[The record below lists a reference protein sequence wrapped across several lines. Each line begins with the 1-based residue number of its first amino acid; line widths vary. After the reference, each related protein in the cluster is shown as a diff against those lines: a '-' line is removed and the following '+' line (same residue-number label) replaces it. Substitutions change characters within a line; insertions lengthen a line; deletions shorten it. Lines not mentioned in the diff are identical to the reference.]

1 MALQIWYPDLDIL
14 FPGALPFARFV
25 NYIDPANWAA
35 DLYRAVGRYFW
46 ERVQAAGINFIEQ
59 QMETGR
65 ELAMRSVT
73 SLSETLSQYFENAR
87 WAVSGLFNFFVSWT
101 RKLLFPVRPVSNS
114 TETIS
119 KNLGHPQPY
128 SIDLYDAPQL
138 KGQVSATYVT
148 KVDPPGGANQ
158 RSAPDWMLPLLLGL
172 YGDLTPSWKDTLEEL
187 EAEEDGSHSQ
197 KANVA
202 KPRPKPSE
210 VPKLSSCWRNP
221 SA

>member
-87 WAVSGLFNFFVSWT
+87 WAVSGL
-101 RKLLFPVRPVSNS
+101 S
-114 TETIS
+114 TSLYHGLESYYSQLGLSPIQQRQLAR
-119 KNLGHPQPY
+119 NLGHPQPY
-128 SIDLYDAPQL
+128 RYDLYDAPQL

-197 KANVA
+197 KAKRRKTKA
-202 KPRPKPSE
+202 
-210 VPKLSSCWRNP
+210 
-221 SA
+221 